1 MVHSPK
7 LDVINNDKHL
17 TGISFTNGETI
28 CFGSLDFIVDH
39 FGRLSLFDEGNVSG
53 AIFVR
58 IAHSGSP
65 SLHTIL
71 EDSIDEGD
79 TTSSGGG
86 SSCFPISREC
96 NMVTLAVLITTT
108 PSSEGTLMPLA
119 IATVRYGQP
128 YHSQTPGSL
137 LCNSKPIRRSN
148 KCEPVLGRSIQSAGL
163 RSSEANSSAVRQT

>member
-17 TGISFTNGETI
+17 IGISFTNGETI
-28 CFGSLDFIVDH
+28 RFGSLDFIVNH
-39 FGRLSLFDEGNVSG
+39 FSCLSLFDEGNVSG
-53 AIFVR
+53 TVFVR

-119 IATVRYGQP
+119 IATVPLRTAIPQP
-128 YHSQTPGSL
+128 DSELPPVQQQAHQEEQQVRARAWQVDAE
-137 LCNSKPIRRSN
+137 RRAT
-148 KCEPVLGRSIQSAGL
+148 Q
-163 RSSEANSSAVRQT
+163 